1 LQFYKNNN
9 MNPKSVRILTSTPSL
24 PSALE
29 RLQELAYNVR
39 WAWDEDTIALF
50 QRLDDQLWNASGHN
64 PVQMLAQVPAE
75 RLQEL
80 AEDEGFVAHLKE
92 VCASFDGYLNASST
106 WFSRTHSSD
115 GLLTA
120 YFSAEFGITE
130 CLKIFAGGLGVL
142 AGDHLKSASD
152 LGIPIVGVGLMYQQ
166 GYFSQ
171 RLDQDGLQQESY
183 IKNDLPQLP
192 LTLER
197 NEKGVPLQVS
207 VEIGERSVYAQIWR
221 VQVGRIPLYLL
232 DTNIS
237 ANHLEEDRN
246 LTDYLYGGGNE
257 LRIQQEIIL
266 GIGGYRALQLLGLQP
281 KVYHLNE
288 GHSAFLTLDRT
299 RQLMQEHKLTFEE
312 ARTATAASVVFTTH
326 TPVEAGHDRFP
337 PELMD
342 QYLVSYAKKAL
353 GLERREILALGRE
366 FAADDTEYFG
376 MTKLGIRM
384 SNFCNGVARL
394 HGEVSRNMWQN
405 LWPDIP
411 EDEVPIGHIT
421 NGIHISS
428 WISSSLKRHVDRYVG
443 PRWREEAI
451 SEAQWQHAEQIP
463 DDILWLTHLRNKEN
477 LILQA
482 RRSLRSRLIR
492 LEAPAKEIARAK
504 KLLNPHAL
512 TIGFARRFA
521 TYKRASLFLLDLER
535 LTQILTHPARPVQ
548 IIFAGKAHP
557 RDEPGKELIQKIVEA
572 SRTDTLCNHIVF
584 IEDYDMAIAR
594 DLVQGVDLWL
604 NTPRR
609 PREASGT
616 SGMKAAANGG
626 LNLSI
631 LDGWWDEGYDPD
643 IGWCIGRGEISDNHA
658 YQDERDAE
666 QLYDQLE
673 YEIVP
678 LFYDRSSE
686 NLPLQWISRMKRS
699 IASHSSFFN
708 THRMVQEYTEKA
720 YLTAETRVKALYA
733 NDMKEVK
740 ALTKWEQHVQCEW
753 THVQVSINQ
762 NSPQGDVQ
770 VGEPFTVNADVTLGQ
785 LSPNDI
791 DVQLYLG
798 HIADQ
803 GEIID
808 AEIMPMGLIKS
819 TKSNG
824 HYTYEAK
831 NITCTKSG
839 TLGYTVRLRP
849 KHGDQSLFQ
858 CSDLMTW
865 AQ

>member
-1 LQFYKNNN
+1 

-29 RLQELAYNVR
+29 RLQELAYNAR
-39 WAWDEDTIALF
+39 WAWDEDTISLF

-64 PVQMLAQVPAE
+64 PVQMLAQVPAD

-80 AEDEGFVAHLKE
+80 AQDEGFADHLNE
-92 VCASFDGYLNASST
+92 VCASFDTYMNASST
-106 WFSRTHSSD
+106 WFSRTHTSK
-115 GLLTA
+115 GLLAA

-171 RLDQDGLQQESY
+171 RLNKDGLQQESY
-183 IKNDLPQLP
+183 IKNDLANLP
-192 LTLER
+192 VTLER
-197 NEKGVPLQVS
+197 DADRNPLTVA
-207 VEIGERSVYAQIWR
+207 VEIGDRNVYAQIWR

-232 DTNIS
+232 DTNIA

-266 GIGGYRALQLLGLQP
+266 GIGGYRALQLLGHDP
-281 KVYHLNE
+281 KVYHVNE

-299 RQLMQEHKLTFEE
+299 QQLMQEHALTFEE

-326 TPVEAGHDRFP
+326 TPVEAGHDQFP

-342 QYLVSYAKKAL
+342 RYLVSYAKKAL
-353 GLERREILALGRE
+353 GLERQDFLALGRE
-366 FAADDTEYFG
+366 FSDNDKEYFG

-394 HGEVSRNMWQN
+394 HGKVSRDMWQN
-405 LWPDIP
+405 LWPNIP
-411 EDEVPIGHIT
+411 EDEVPICHVT

-443 PRWREEAI
+443 PRWRQEAI
-451 SEAQWQHAEQIP
+451 SASQWQHVEQIP

-482 RRSLRSRLIR
+482 RRSLQSRLTR
-492 LEAPAKEIARAK
+492 LEAPPKEISRAK

-521 TYKRASLFLLDLER
+521 TYKRASLFLLDLQR
-535 LTQILTHPARPVQ
+535 LTQILTNPTHPVQ

-557 RDEPGKELIQKIVEA
+557 RDEPGKELIQKIVQA
-572 SRTDTLCNHIVF
+572 SRTDTLCNHILF

-626 LNLSI
+626 LNLSV
-631 LDGWWDEGYDPD
+631 LDGWWDEGYDPE
-643 IGWCIGRGEISDNHA
+643 IGWCIGSGEISENHA

-686 NLPLQWISRMKRS
+686 NLPLHWISRMKRS

-720 YLTAETRVKALYA
+720 YLSVAARVDRLYA

-740 ALTKWEQHVQCEW
+740 ALTKWEQFVQHEWPHVE
-753 THVQVSINQ
+753 VSINQ

-770 VGEPFTVNADVTLGQ
+770 VGEPFTVNADVKIGHLT
-785 LSPNDI
+785 PDDI

-798 HIADQ
+798 RVIGQ

-808 AEIMPMGLIKS
+808 PEITPMNLIKPG
-819 TKSNG
+819 KSNG
-824 HYTYEAK
+824 ICTYEAK
-831 NITCTKSG
+831 NISCTKSG

-849 KHGDQSLFQ
+849 KHGDQTLFQ

>member
-1 LQFYKNNN
+1 
-9 MNPKSVRILTSTPSL
+9 MTPKPVRLLTSSPSL
-24 PSALE
+24 PDVLE
-29 RLQELAYNVR
+29 RLRELAYNIR

-50 QRLDDQLWNASGHN
+50 QRLDEDRWNASGHN
-64 PVQMLAQVPAE
+64 PVQMLAQVPVT

-80 AEDEGFVAHLKE
+80 SEDEGFVAHMNE
-92 VCASFDGYLNASST
+92 VCASFDNYMGAAST
-106 WFSRTHSSD
+106 WFSRTHQHD
-115 GLLTA
+115 GLLAA
-120 YFSAEFGITE
+120 YFSAEFGVTE

-152 LGIPIVGVGLMYQQ
+152 LGVPIVGVGLMYQQ

-171 RLDQDGLQQESY
+171 HLDAKGWQQESY
-183 IKNDLPQLP
+183 IKNDLRTLP
-192 LTLER
+192 LTLEC
-197 NEKGVPLQVS
+197 GDDGLPLQVT
-207 VEIGERSVYAQIWR
+207 VEIGDHDVFAQIWR

-232 DTNIS
+232 DTNLE
-237 ANHLEEDRN
+237 ANQLDEDRN

-257 LRIQQEIIL
+257 LRIRQEIIL
-266 GIGGYRALQLLGLQP
+266 GIGGYRALKLMGLSP
-281 KVYHLNE
+281 KVFHVNE

-299 RQLMQEHKLTFEE
+299 RELMNEHHLSFEE

-342 QYLVSYAKKAL
+342 RYLVSYAKKAL
-353 GLERREILALGRE
+353 GLERREFMALGRE
-366 FAADDTEYFG
+366 SADNDEELFG
-376 MTKLGIRM
+376 MTKLALRM

-394 HGEVSRNMWQN
+394 HGEVSRKMWQN
-405 LWPDIP
+405 LWQSIP
-411 EDEVPIGHIT
+411 EGEVPISHVT

-451 SEAQWQHAEQIP
+451 SESQWMNAEQIP
-463 DDILWLTHLRNKEN
+463 DDILWLTHLRNKEH

-504 KLLNPHAL
+504 KVLDPHAL

-521 TYKRASLFLLDLER
+521 TYKRASLFLWDVDR
-535 LTQILTHPARPVQ
+535 LTKILTDPTRPVQ

-572 SRTDTLCNHIVF
+572 SSTDVLSNHLLF

-631 LDGWWDEGYDPD
+631 LDGWWDEGFDPS
-643 IGWCIGRGEISDNHA
+643 IGWTIGDGEITENHA

-673 YEIVP
+673 HEIIP
-678 LFYDRSSE
+678 LFYERSSE
-686 NLPLQWISRMKRS
+686 NLPIEWIARMKRS

-708 THRMVQEYTEKA
+708 THRMVQQYTEKA
-720 YLTAETRVKALYA
+720 YLVANARVDDLYA
-733 NDMKEVK
+733 TKMKEAR
-740 ALTKWEQHVQCEW
+740 ALSQWKERVQSAW
-753 THVQVSINQ
+753 PDVQVHVNED
-762 NSPQGDVQ
+762 SPHGGIQ
-770 VGEPFTVNADVTLGQ
+770 VGEPFTVTAHVTLGD
-785 LSPNDI
+785 LNPI
-791 DVQLYLG
+791 DVEVELYLG
-798 HIADQ
+798 PTTSHGIT
-803 GEIID
+803 GEASIY
-808 AEIMPMGLIKS
+808 PMDLIN
-819 TKSNG
+819 TG
-824 HYTYEAK
+824 DDRVTMCTYEA
-831 NITCTKSG
+831 NNVTCTQSG
-839 TLGYTVRLRP
+839 TVGYTVRVRP
-849 KHGDQSLFQ
+849 KRGDQPLLQ
-858 CSDLMTW
+858 CSNLMTW